1 MNDGLADGVL
11 LGIVVEVTVCELR
24 LVCVDLEDELAVL
37 LSCPEIVDWGLELE
51 VFDIVGV
58 FVVVMLLV

>member
-1 MNDGLADGVL
+1 MVLDWGGDFVNDGLADGVL

-37 LSCPEIVDWGLELE
+37 LSCPEIVD
-51 VFDIVGV
+51 
-58 FVVVMLLV
+58 M